1 MEEEIQMYTN
11 EVDPL
16 WRRASLGLKRGD
28 SVHLWKVFMYTVKL
42 VLRGHLWNKEKVAF

>member
-16 WRRASLGLKRGD
+16 WRRASLGLKGGD
-28 SVHLWKVFMYTVKL
+28 SVHL
-42 VLRGHLWNKEKVAF
+42 